1 MSGNSGHLDPRGRIL
16 IPAVLVVLFFFSTA
30 QADATV
36 NDDLGSVGV
45 ISSVNGEA
53 RIRHST
59 DIQQADQPTFHG
71 PIIYGDQLSTGKDST
86 LGLLVGQNSLLT
98 MRELSDVR
106 IVETTRNRQIL
117 EMVSGRVC
125 LAIGQ
130 PASSTTEPLK
140 LKTPTT
146 MVTVAPGTLLS
157 VDVTTAPVKSA
168 LQSGAN
174 EEHMALIAMSTQKA
188 TGGTAPVVETFQVIE
203 GSIDIVSLAS
213 GSSPISLHTGQS
225 LRVAGG
231 VRGQPFVAPPVNCRA
246 QDIQIIPPHTT
257 IPVPAQRMIAQ
268 QLMQTAGAERVAAM
282 APSSGGQP
290 PTLTLPVGV
299 FLPTQ
304 DSRASDIGST
314 TRTTISVVL
323 P

>member
-1 MSGNSGHLDPRGRIL
+1 MSGNIGHLDPRGRIL
-16 IPAVLVVLFFFSTA
+16 IPVVLVVSFFFSAA

-36 NDDLGSVGV
+36 SDDMGSVGI

-71 PIIYGDQLSTGKDST
+71 PIIYGDHLSTSKDST

-106 IVETTRNRQIL
+106 IAETTRNRQIL

-125 LAIGQ
+125 LAVGQ
-130 PASSTTEPLK
+130 PASSTTEPLR
-140 LKTPTT
+140 LKTPTA
-146 MVTVAPGTLLS
+146 MVTVAPGTLFN
-157 VDVTTAPVKSA
+157 VDVTAAPQKSA
-168 LQSGAN
+168 VESGTS
-174 EEHMALIAMSTQKA
+174 EEHVSLIAMSTQKA
-188 TGGTAPVVETFQVIE
+188 KGGTALVIETFQVTE

-213 GSSPISLHTGQS
+213 GSSPISLHAGQS

-246 QDIQIIPPHTT
+246 HDIQIIPPHTT
-257 IPVPAQRMIAQ
+257 IPVPAQRMIVQ
-268 QLMQTAGAERVAAM
+268 QQMQTARTESVAAM

-299 FLPTQ
+299 FLPTH
-304 DSRASDIGST
+304 DTPASDIAST
-314 TRTTISVVL
+314 TRTTISVTL